1 MKNLEQLCRPLLRCI
16 CDYRQYSD
24 AGNIPDKELF
34 SRRINMLLSEAKEEA
49 AKSPTLEKEFSR
61 IERPLIFF
69 VDYMVKE
76 GNFPFSREWR
86 ELARNYNEL
95 SGDEKFFDMLSEA
108 LDDPDSGKALEVFYA
123 MLGLGFDGIYRNN
136 PEYIERRM
144 KVCASRFSQDK
155 FDISSEV
162 ITPVSTAALQT
173 EGVKK
178 NNPFKTVKCALVLCA
193 VFAVVAFAVNMS
205 AFLNATEPFRR
216 SLFVAADSAVPKAY
230 RKGSTYN
237 AVAGVSGG
245 GLLEK
250 TE

>member
-162 ITPVSTAALQT
+162 ITPVSMAALQT

>member
-1 MKNLEQLCRPLLRCI
+1 MKDLEQLCRPLLRCI

-34 SRRINMLLSEAKEEA
+34 SRKINMLLSEAKEDA

-95 SGDEKFFDMLSEA
+95 SGDEKFFDLLSEA
-108 LDDPDSGKALEVFYA
+108 LDDPDSGKALEVFYT

-144 KVCASRFSQDK
+144 KVCASRFSQEK
-155 FDISSEV
+155 FDVSSEI

-173 EGVKK
+173 EEGKK
-178 NNPFKTVKCALVLCA
+178 INPFKTVKCALTLCA
-193 VFAVVAFAVNMS
+193 VFMGIAFAVNMS

-216 SLFVAADSAVPKAY
+216 ALFVAADSAVPKAY
-230 RKGSTYN
+230 RKSSTYN
-237 AVAGVSGG
+237 AVADVDGRS
-245 GLLEK
+245 LLEK

>member
-1 MKNLEQLCRPLLRCI
+1 MKNLEQLCRPLLRCM

-24 AGNIPDKELF
+24 AGNLPDKELF
-34 SRRINMLLSEAKEEA
+34 SRKINMLLSEAKEDA

-69 VDYMVKE
+69 IDYMVKE

-108 LDDPDSGKALEVFYA
+108 LDDPDSGKALEVFYT

-155 FDISSEV
+155 FDVSNEV
-162 ITPVSTAALQT
+162 ITPVSITALQT
-173 EGVKK
+173 EQGKK
-178 NNPFKTVKCALVLCA
+178 ANPIKTVKSALIFCA
-193 VFAVVAFAVNMS
+193 VFMIAAFAVNLS

-216 SLFVAADSAVPKAY
+216 TLFVATDSAVPKAY
-230 RKGSTYN
+230 RNSATYN
-237 AVAGVSGG
+237 AVDNVNGVGF
-245 GLLEK
+245 LEK

>member
-1 MKNLEQLCRPLLRCI
+1 
-16 CDYRQYSD
+16 
-24 AGNIPDKELF
+24 
-34 SRRINMLLSEAKEEA
+34 
-49 AKSPTLEKEFSR
+49 
-61 IERPLIFF
+61 
-69 VDYMVKE
+69 
-76 GNFPFSREWR
+76 
-86 ELARNYNEL
+86 
-95 SGDEKFFDMLSEA
+95 
-108 LDDPDSGKALEVFYA
+108 
-123 MLGLGFDGIYRNN
+123 
-136 PEYIERRM
+136 M

-162 ITPVSTAALQT
+162 ITPVSMAALQT